1 MMEDNHNLLSS
12 LSSALGEYLNLKADD
27 FRKKTISGLAIGFSR
42 ALSVIVLAMLL
53 MMILF
58 VISFALIVVIGNAMG
73 SWSGAA
79 FIIGGVYIIAF
90 AVLYFMRKKLFVG
103 MFTNLLQG
111 VMADNSQN
119 NEWKPI
125 IMSIISYLRTVFL

>member
-1 MMEDNHNLLSS
+1 MEDNHNLLSS

-58 VISFALIVVIGNAMG
+58 VTSFALIVVIGNAMG

>member
-1 MMEDNHNLLSS
+1 MDDNHNLLSS

>member
-1 MMEDNHNLLSS
+1 MEDNHNLLSS

>member
-1 MMEDNHNLLSS
+1 MEDNHNLLNS